1 MLYGVF
7 KIFRTA
13 FSPGKIALIL
23 LDVLFMIMSALS
35 LFMFSLAYLL
45 GFVRVYIILGALIGF
60 LAYRFTLETIF
71 SKLYCPIIKFIGK
84 VIRIFCNYFKKI
96 AKSLLKIT
104 HIILYNK
111 NEELRLFTKKPQ
123 KSADNKKVMVKNEA
137 KRFKGKGGPKGQGS

>member
-7 KIFRTA
+7 KMFRTA

-23 LDVLFMIMSALS
+23 LDVLFMIISALS

-45 GFVRVYIILGALIGF
+45 GFVRIYIILGALIGF
-60 LAYRFTLETIF
+60 LAYRSTLGMIF

-96 AKSLLKIT
+96 AKSLLKIA
-104 HIILYNK
+104 HKILYNK
-111 NEELRLFTKKPQ
+111 DDELRFFSNKPK
-123 KSADNKKVMVKNEA
+123 KSADNKKVMIKNEA
-137 KRFKGKGGPKGQGS
+137 RRFKGKGGPKGQGS

>member
-7 KIFRTA
+7 KMFRTA
-13 FSPGKIALIL
+13 FSPGKIALLL
-23 LDVLFMIMSALS
+23 LDVMFMIISALS
-35 LFMFSLAYLL
+35 LFMFSLAFLL
-45 GFVRVYIILGALIGF
+45 GFVRIYIILGALIGF
-60 LAYRFTLETIF
+60 LAYRFTLGMIF

-84 VIRIFCNYFKKI
+84 VIRIICNYFKKI

-111 NEELRLFTKKPQ
+111 NEELRLFTKKPK

-137 KRFKGKGGPKGQGS
+137 RRFKGKGGSKGQES